1 MAKYLPIC
9 GKNSSNNAT
18 PIGATNDGEIKTVHI
33 WESTIK
39 DVCYNQEIRD
49 TNVHTYPANGT
60 MIVDV
65 SAYAIT
71 SLRIH
76 NGLNQPCKIKFYGD
90 NLNTLAGKYL
100 ADINGN
106 PFSFEIPNGS
116 SSIVLSSDDFPQLN
130 FLQGIR
136 IAVSC
141 DTAPTSG
148 SFACYVHCKR

>member
-18 PIGATNDGEIKTVHI
+18 PIGATNDGEIKTVHV
-33 WESTIK
+33 WETTIK

-71 SLRIH
+71 SLRIN

-106 PFSFEIPNGS
+106 PFSFEIPNGPI
-116 SSIVLSSDDFPQLN
+116 SIVLTSDDFPQLN

-148 SFACYVHCKR
+148 NFACYVYCKR